1 MKRLRLERV
10 IKGERIMS
18 AKQILTT
25 LAMVLALVAANG
37 MSLASDMPEQASLD
51 TMVKL
56 FDGVEFD
63 HAMHTEL
70 GEDCSACHHHTT
82 GTGTTDARCVSCH
95 AKSDG
100 ATSVACRDCHVND
113 QFSAEHINKKSEE
126 IYKFHIDI
134 PGLKAAYH
142 WNCIGCHEKMDG
154 PTGCQDCHARTPE
167 GDAFY
172 HSDAS
177 GASASGKSGH

>member
-1 MKRLRLERV
+1 
-10 IKGERIMS
+10 MS

-25 LAMVLALVAANG
+25 LTMVLALIAVGSLTRAA
-37 MSLASDMPEQASLD
+37 DMPEQVSINSM
-51 TMVKL
+51 TVL

-63 HAMHTEL
+63 HAMHTDL

-82 GTGTTDARCVSCH
+82 GTGTNDERCVSCH
-95 AKSDG
+95 ANSG
-100 ATSVACRDCHVND
+100 EAASVACRDCHAAEP
-113 QFSAEHINKKSEE
+113 FSAEHINRKSQE
-126 IYKFHIDI
+126 IYQFHIDR

-172 HSDAS
+172 HAEAT
-177 GASASGKSGH
+177 GSATSGKSGH

>member
-1 MKRLRLERV
+1 
-10 IKGERIMS
+10 MS
-18 AKQILTT
+18 AKQILTN
-25 LAMVLALVAANG
+25 LAMVLALMAANG
-37 MSLASDMPEQASLD
+37 MSMASDMPEQALLD
-51 TMVKL
+51 TMAKL

-82 GTGTTDARCVSCH
+82 GTGTMNERCVSCH

-100 ATSVACRDCHVND
+100 ATSVACRDCHVSD
-113 QFSAEHINKKSEE
+113 PFSAEHINKKSAE
-126 IYKFHIDI
+126 INKFHIDM

-142 WNCIGCHEKMDG
+142 WNCIGCHEQMDG
-154 PTGCQDCHARTPE
+154 PTDCQDCHARTPE

-172 HSDAS
+172 RSDAS
-177 GASASGKSGH
+177 SASPSGKSGH